1 MQIIPDVTNITQIRK
16 NATGFFRSVA
26 KSNAPR
32 WVSIDSTIQAVVLSP
47 KAYEDLVLQA
57 QPTEQDGISL
67 LHGDDPD
74 HALLSRL
81 ILEDAGSATKTWP
94 ALKQELKARTK

>member
-1 MQIIPDVTNITQIRK
+1 MNTQIIPDITNITQIRK

-47 KAYEDLVLQA
+47 KVYEDLVL
-57 QPTEQDGISL
+57 
-67 LHGDDPD
+67 
-74 HALLSRL
+74 R
-81 ILEDAGSATKTWP
+81 
-94 ALKQELKARTK
+94 ARTAEQSRVEILDAAADQAHLTRII